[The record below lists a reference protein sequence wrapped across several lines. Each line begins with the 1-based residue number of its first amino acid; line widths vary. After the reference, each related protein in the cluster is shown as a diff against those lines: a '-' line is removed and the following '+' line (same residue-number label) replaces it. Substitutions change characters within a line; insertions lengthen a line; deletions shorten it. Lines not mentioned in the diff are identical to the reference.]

1 MQEEEYI
8 NTDNE
13 NVTETEIIEKPTR
26 KVNYEKEFHKIK
38 KTYEKH
44 IETLTYQYEKKIKKI
59 KKTHEKEIYSLQK
72 KLELQA
78 KTAAKFKHLI
88 DTKGLRGHKK
98 PVKLDTH
105 TRDDASA

>member
-8 NTDNE
+8 NNNE

-26 KVNYEKEFHKIK
+26 KVNYEKEFHKMK

-44 IETLTYQYEKKIKKI
+44 IETLTYQYEKKINKI
-59 KKTHEKEIYSLQK
+59 QKTHEKEIYSLQK
-72 KLELQA
+72 KLELQE

-88 DTKGLRGHKK
+88 DTKGLRGHKR
-98 PVKLDTH
+98 PVKPEP
-105 TRDDASA
+105 SIEN